1 MASSADSTW
10 SLPQFPVTRTLLH
23 YAAPVAC
30 VATTAL
36 LVAARKDLITW
47 VYNTVAKSGTK
58 KAGKAYLSG
67 NFAPVPDELFAEE
80 LPVVEGKLPAG
91 LEGFYVRVGPNP
103 LHKPVAGYHWFDG
116 DGMLHGVRLK
126 GGKASYANK
135 YVDTE
140 RLKQER
146 AAGGPLFPRLGD
158 LFGGKGLALM
168 LLHRLAKALGVV
180 NTSKGTGTANTALV
194 FHAKRLLSLN
204 EGDLPYGIK
213 VLCNGLVDT
222 LGRLQLPTSWKGPF
236 TAHPK
241 LDPVNGELV
250 FLGYSFSGQPYV
262 SAGILDEHGNLS
274 RQWGVELP
282 WPVMMHD
289 MLVTQ
294 NYVLLMHLPLC
305 FDPETMVKDKTLPF
319 RLRTDLPSRIGL
331 LRRDAPSCPAGG
343 APVQW
348 FELPGPGFMAF
359 HMVNAWEDPKT
370 GEVKAYA
377 CQQDLVTLDLDK
389 VDCSKELARLTEYT
403 LSPATGA
410 ASLKRLSAVVGDFPV
425 VHPGHA
431 TLPCRW
437 AWVATMDTAGS
448 MPSFTGIA
456 KMDLTAPGPA
466 AASASSTPVTSPS
479 KEQHGSDG
487 KGGKGGKG
495 GEAALAKGDAC
506 VGRIAYPPGVF
517 GGEAVF
523 VPRASTLADPK
534 AAAKLAE
541 DDGWLTVFVYDTNTD
556 TSYFNVYDAKTMA
569 PKPVASVRMP
579 RRVPYGFHGTWVT
592 EQQLKSQVM
601 WV

>member
-1 MASSADSTW
+1 MSSDS
-10 SLPQFPVTRTLLH
+10 SLPQFPTIPRTVLY
-23 YAAPVAC
+23 YAAPIAC
-30 VATTAL
+30 AATTAL
-36 LVAARKDLITW
+36 LFTARKDIITW
-47 VYNTVAKSGTK
+47 VYNAIAKSGTK

-67 NFAPVPDELFAEE
+67 NFGPVPDELFAED
-80 LPVVEGKLPAG
+80 LTVVEGKLPTG

-103 LHKPVAGYHWFDG
+103 FFKPVAGYHWFDG

-140 RLKQER
+140 RLLQER

-168 LLHRLAKALGVV
+168 LLHRLSKALGAVKT
-180 NTSKGTGTANTALV
+180 NNGTGTANTALV
-194 FHAKRLLSLN
+194 FHAKRLLALN
-204 EGDLPYGIK
+204 EGDLPYGVK
-213 VLCNGLVDT
+213 VLCNGLIDT
-222 LGRLQLPTSWKGPF
+222 LGRMQLPRSWRGPF

-241 LDPVNGELV
+241 LDPVTGELI

-262 SAGILDEHGNLS
+262 SAGVLDEHGNLA

-289 MLVTQ
+289 MVATEH
-294 NYVLLMHLPLC
+294 YVVLMHLPLC
-305 FDPETMVKDKTLPF
+305 FDPESMVKDKTLPF
-319 RLRTDLPSRIGL
+319 RMRTDLPSRIGL

-370 GEVKAYA
+370 GDVKVYA
-377 CQQDLVTLDLDK
+377 CQQDFVNLDLDK
-389 VDCSKELARLTEYT
+389 VDCSKELAHLTEYT

-410 ASLKRLSAVVGDFPV
+410 SSLRRLSTVVGDFPV
-425 VHPGHA
+425 VHPGHV
-431 TLPCRW
+431 TRPCRW

-448 MPSFTGIA
+448 TPSFTGIA

-466 AASASSTPVTSPS
+466 ASSTANTPATSPA
-479 KEQHGSDG
+479 KDQHHHNG
-487 KGGKGGKG
+487 GGK
-495 GEAALAKGDAC
+495 GEAALPKGDAC
-506 VGRIAYPPGVF
+506 VGRITYPPGVF

-523 VPRASTLADPK
+523 VPRASTLTDAK
-534 AAAKLAE
+534 ASAKLAE

-569 PKPVASVRMP
+569 AKPVASVRMP

-592 EQQLKSQVM
+592 EQQLKSQIM